1 MKRCFELASL
11 GLGNAAPNPL
21 VGSVIV
27 HNGSI
32 IGEGYHKKYGGP
44 HAEVNACNAVE
55 DKSFLAESTLYVNL
69 EPCAHHGKTPPCADL
84 IIKHQLKRV
93 IISNFDPFSA
103 VDGKGIERLKSAGIE
118 VITGIL
124 EEEGRW
130 LNRRFFTF
138 HEKKRPYVIL
148 KFAQTIDGFLDGNR
162 SDDDEAEALKIS
174 GSQMN
179 QIVHKWRSEEAS
191 ILVGKNTVL
200 LDNPSLTTRL
210 WPGKNPLRLVIDPE
224 LEVPETKAVMSD
236 GNHTWIFNA
245 RRDEYCENK
254 LCFIQ
259 INDPSDFHSEI
270 LTYLHKSDIQSVI
283 IEGGAATLSRFI
295 EANVWDEARIITGNM
310 RIGSGVTAPEF
321 QGKLIASNHF
331 GADLLQ
337 VYLPA

>member
-11 GLGNAAPNPL
+11 GLGNTAPNPL

-32 IGEGYHKKYGGP
+32 IGEGYHQKYGGP
-44 HAEVNACNAVE
+44 HAEVNAINAVE
-55 DKSFLAESTLYVNL
+55 DKSLLAESTLYVNL

-84 IIKHQLKRV
+84 IIERQLKRV
-93 IISNFDPFSA
+93 VIGNIDPFSA

-162 SDDDEAEALKIS
+162 SDDDDAEALKIS

-191 ILVGKNTVL
+191 ILVGKNTIL

-295 EANVWDEARIITGNM
+295 EASVWDEARIITGNM

-331 GADLLQ
+331 GDDLLQ